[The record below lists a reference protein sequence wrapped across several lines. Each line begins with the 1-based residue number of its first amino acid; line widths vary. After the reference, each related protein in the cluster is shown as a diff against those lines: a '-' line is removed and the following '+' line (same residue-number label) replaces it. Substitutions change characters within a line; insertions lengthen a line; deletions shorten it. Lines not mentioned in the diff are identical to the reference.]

1 MKIYNLSQ
9 DITKLVCIIVI
20 SHGVMMILIWTSG
33 YMLPI
38 VFRSAG
44 DARFPMAIS
53 TFSMIV
59 FRIVFAYIF
68 SLYFGMGMIGTW
80 VAMYVDWIVKTII
93 YEVRYRKGICMKYK
107 IVLVTAGTIL
117 FFTN

>member
-20 SHGVMMILIWTSG
+20 SHGVMILIWTSG
-33 YMLPI
+33 YILPV

-44 DARFPMAIS
+44 DARFS
-53 TFSMIV
+53 KFSMIV

-68 SLYFGMGMIGTW
+68 SLYFGMGMIETW